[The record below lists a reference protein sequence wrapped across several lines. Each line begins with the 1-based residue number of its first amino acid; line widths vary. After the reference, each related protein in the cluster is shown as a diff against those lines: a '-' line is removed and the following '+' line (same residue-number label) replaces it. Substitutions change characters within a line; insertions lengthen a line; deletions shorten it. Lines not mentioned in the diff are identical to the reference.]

1 MSVLRKSSVQCIS
14 GKSYSDCYAP
24 ANQGWQKKER
34 EILTFIRTVG
44 NNGNF
49 HRKLVS
55 YWYFPGNH
63 ISHICWDVDSGTQN
77 TEKYEVNWMALIGRG
92 KSLNTWISAK
102 STKICQVDSIIRQ
115 MVAELCL
122 RIHQIKNLNLYFLVF
137 SINSI
142 LVNYHW

>member
-1 MSVLRKSSVQCIS
+1 MIVMHRRTRV
-14 GKSYSDCYAP
+14 GK
-24 ANQGWQKKER
+24 KKKR

-122 RIHQIKNLNLYFLVF
+122 RINQFVF
-137 SINSI
+137 SSI
-142 LVNYHW
+142 FDQFHFSKLPLVIPSIGIFHG

>member
-14 GKSYSDCYAP
+14 GIVIVMHRRTGVGK
-24 ANQGWQKKER
+24 NKNR

-49 HRKLVS
+49 YRKLVS

-63 ISHICWDVDSGTQN
+63 ISHICWDVDSGRQN

-92 KSLNTWISAK
+92 KSLNTWISVK

-122 RIHQIKNLNLYFLVF
+122 RINQIKNLNLYFLVF